1 MDLGTAHVVA
11 AAAALVL
18 GAAVLLRRKGDGP
31 HAFLGRMYLVAM
43 LAVSVPV
50 LFVYEMTGGPG
61 PFHVLAVVS
70 LVTTGLGWVAVRRR
84 GQSRSAVAAHGTFM
98 VWSWIG
104 VVTAGLAQLANH
116 FWPQAAPWPVL
127 IVVAGATAAGA
138 AAVPRVVARAS
149 RARAAVPADLAR
161 PRVLC
166 G

>member
-18 GAAVLLRRKGDGP
+18 GAVVLVRRKGDGP
-31 HAFLGRMYLVAM
+31 HAVLGRVYLVAM

-50 LFVYEMTGGPG
+50 LFVYDMTGGPG
-61 PFHVLAVVS
+61 PFHLLAVVS
-70 LVTTGLGWVAVRRR
+70 LVTTGLGWSAVRRR
-84 GQSRSAVAAHGTFM
+84 GRSRSSVVAHGTFM
-98 VWSWIG
+98 VWSWVG

-116 FWPQAAPWPVL
+116 VWPQAAPWPVL
-127 IVVAGATAAGA
+127 VVVVVATTAGA

-149 RARAAVPADLAR
+149 RHRAAAHVDPPR
-161 PRVLC
+161 PGVLC